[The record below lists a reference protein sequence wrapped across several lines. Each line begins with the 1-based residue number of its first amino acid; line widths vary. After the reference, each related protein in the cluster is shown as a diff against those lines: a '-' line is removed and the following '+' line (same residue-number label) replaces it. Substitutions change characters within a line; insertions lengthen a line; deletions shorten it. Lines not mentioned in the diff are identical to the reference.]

1 MYTFLTASKDA
12 TIYFQQPTQNTGLDE
27 ILEISKTYYGNSKD
41 VAHTL
46 IKFETNTLNDIII
59 DESTLLSSSLHIE
72 SKSLYENKLIV
83 NAASSSWSTAVSSSL
98 YYSASYKTYS
108 QSLSTYINYSESY
121 DAWTSAYNEASN
133 SIYTLSSSIVD
144 SNLVNVSQSYAR
156 YSEVSS
162 SYNILSSSVYSGSN
176 GSGSIVDISLL
187 STYNTLSS
195 SYNTLSASYSAS
207 HYTYLISSGNLSN
220 EITELNTLYG
230 LLINSSSNNLTSAS
244 LYNSKITA
252 SGSWNQYV
260 VQSLQLSSSYN
271 VLSSSYNV
279 LSSSLVNDIT
289 NGIYTFDYSAE
300 LILKECEANEIPIDY
315 VIYAYPISQSWD
327 MGIGTRFD
335 DISTDGVTWNHR
347 RTSTDW
353 VTDEKFITGSVTG
366 SYNGKGGVWYTGSAT
381 SQSFSYQSTDI
392 NMNVK
397 SMFTSWLSGSLV
409 NEGILLKHSTILEN
423 DTEDYGQLKF
433 FSKETNT
440 IYQPKVRIGWN
451 DQSFVTGSLTQL
463 TSDDIHVTFKKLKTK
478 YKVGSTPEIGV
489 FAREK
494 YPLKTYSNTF
504 AYNDIKYLPS
514 TTYYQIKD
522 VITDEI
528 IVPFSDYTKVS
539 CNSNGNY
546 FKLNLTNWET
556 NRSYYVEIKIDRSG
570 VIEYFSDKDLTFT
583 IEK

>member
-12 TIYFQQPTQNTGLDE
+12 AIYRLQPTQNTGLDE
-27 ILEISKTYYGNSKD
+27 ILEISAVYYGNSKD
-41 VAHTL
+41 FAHTL
-46 IKFETNTLNDIII
+46 IKFET
-59 DESTLLSSSLHIE
+59 
-72 SKSLYENKLIV
+72 
-83 NAASSSWSTAVSSSL
+83 TA
-98 YYSASYKTYS
+98 
-108 QSLSTYINYSESY
+108 
-121 DAWTSAYNEASN
+121 
-133 SIYTLSSSIVD
+133 
-144 SNLVNVSQSYAR
+144 
-156 YSEVSS
+156 
-162 SYNILSSSVYSGSN
+162 
-176 GSGSIVDISLL
+176 
-187 STYNTLSS
+187 
-195 SYNTLSASYSAS
+195 LSAS
-207 HYTYLISSGNLSN
+207 L
-220 EITELNTLYG
+220 
-230 LLINSSSNNLTSAS
+230 
-244 LYNSKITA
+244 A
-252 SGSWNQYV
+252 SGAVTMS
-260 VQSLQLSSSYN
+260 
-271 VLSSSYNV
+271 
-279 LSSSLVNDIT
+279 
-289 NGIYTFDYSAE
+289 SAE

-315 VIYAYPISQSWD
+315 TIYAYPISQSWD

-335 DISTDGVTWNHR
+335 DISTEGVTWNHR
-347 RTSTDW
+347 TTAIDW
-353 VTDEKFITGSVTG
+353 ITNEAFITGSVTG
-366 SYNGKGGVWYTGSAT
+366 SYNGKGGVWWTGSAT
-381 SQSFSYQSTDI
+381 SQSFSYQSADI

-397 SMFTSWLSGSLV
+397 TMFTSWISGSLP
-409 NEGILLKHSTILEN
+409 NEGIILKHSSVLEN
-423 DTEDYGQLKF
+423 DDEDYGQLKF

-494 YPLKTYSNTF
+494 YPLKTYSNSF

-522 VITDEI
+522 VVTDEI